1 MLLSALCFGAISI
14 LVLLALRTG
23 MSLLELMQWRFVVAA
38 VIVAVALRGHV
49 RAARSRWLPLLLVGA
64 VGQAAVTFVSLSA
77 LQFIRPAAMSF
88 LFFTYPAWLATGA
101 AMTGKV
107 PFTRARA
114 VALVLALSG
123 VTIMLRPGSAELL
136 DLRGVALGLLAALL
150 YALYLP
156 ALSRFQTGLAPA
168 TSAFYVIL
176 GAALSFALA
185 ATLFTPQTVP
195 HGTTVWLLIGLLA
208 VVGTVLSF
216 AFLVAGV
223 AILGAVKT
231 SVVGTAEPFFT
242 AVLAAVILG
251 DPIRL
256 TTIAGGSLIAA
267 AVVVTARD
275 AARAE
280 ALLH

>member
-23 MSLLELMQWRFVVAA
+23 ISLVELMQWRF
-38 VIVAVALRGHV
+38 AVAGAILALLLRGQL
-49 RAARSRWLPLLLVGA
+49 RAPRSLWLPLFMIGA

-101 AMTGKV
+101 ALAGRE
-107 PFTRARA
+107 PFTRARIL
-114 VALVLALSG
+114 ALGLALSG

-150 YALYLP
+150 YAAYLP

-176 GAALSFALA
+176 GAALSFVLA
-185 ATLFTPQTVP
+185 ATLFTPQALPRGVTA
-195 HGTTVWLLIGLLA
+195 WLLIALLA
-208 VVGTVLSF
+208 VVATVLSF
-216 AFLVAGV
+216 ALLVAGV

-242 AVLAAVILG
+242 AILAAIILG

-267 AVVVTARD
+267 AVVVTARG
-275 AARAE
+275 AARAKVS
-280 ALLH
+280 LH